1 MATAPARRVYVAFL
15 LASDI
20 RRDPH
25 YGVLNSS
32 RPPLMF
38 RSTVV
43 APLFALALS
52 APSLAAQS
60 RSSPRDSSARDSL
73 RSATAPRDTLESVIV
88 RAVRSGGAAPTSQT
102 TLDRKTIERTYVGQD
117 APLALLGATGVTAA
131 SDAGTFSG
139 YSSIRLRGVD
149 QTRLSISVDGVPLND
164 PEDQVLYFSN
174 VPDFMNSM
182 QTVRVQRGVGS
193 SAFGTASF
201 AGSLDFES
209 LPLLTTPAFR
219 ELQVTSGSWGTR
231 RASAELS
238 SGAVGQFA
246 AYARLSAQETDG
258 FREHSGNKAASGF
271 VSAGWFGERD
281 ALKFTGFAG
290 RSRMQ
295 LAYYAPSEAELDV
308 NPRANPMGTDERDN
322 FRQEMASLQYT
333 RVLRPGVTLTT
344 TGYRNSAGGWYDVNV
359 GDPTLWRFNLDHV
372 WYGALSVLSW
382 NSDALAVS
390 AGAHISD
397 YARDHFLNIKPDVET
412 RVYDNTGHKQ
422 EQSAFVKATLRR
434 GAFRYEPSAGVSYA
448 APSVDWVFLNPK
460 LGVTWRVQPALEL
473 FASLGQAQR
482 EPTRSDMFAGADDVD
497 DAAAAELFPLTQVKP
512 ERLTD
517 LEVGARMRRG
527 ALQLSVNAFAMQFRD
542 EIAPIGQLSVTGSQI
557 RRNVDRSSRVGV
569 EAEAAWQAT
578 PTLSLSANTML
589 LRARIDEFTDEAT
602 STTFTDVQPLLTP
615 AFLANAQAAWAP
627 RSDFELSLSARHVSE
642 SQLANDGNA
651 ALVTP
656 AFTLADLAAAYS
668 LGVATLRVQ
677 VQNITDA
684 TAYASGYTDGSARY
698 FFPVAGRTLMATMVI
713 RF

>member
-1 MATAPARRVYVAFL
+1 
-15 LASDI
+15 
-20 RRDPH
+20 
-25 YGVLNSS
+25 
-32 RPPLMF
+32 MF
-38 RSTVV
+38 RRSFAPVLLLVV
-43 APLFALALS
+43 ALPS
-52 APSLAAQS
+52 AAAAQVA
-60 RSSPRDSSARDSL
+60 PRDSVA
-73 RSATAPRDTLESVIV
+73 RDTLESVIV
-88 RAVRSGGAAPTSQT
+88 RAVRAGGAAPTSQT
-102 TLDRKTIERTYVGQD
+102 VLDRKTIERTYVGQD
-117 APLALLGATGVTAA
+117 APLALLGTTGVTAA

-149 QTRLSISVDGVPLND
+149 QTRLAISVDGVPLND

-209 LPLLTTPAFR
+209 LPLLGTPAFR
-219 ELQVTSGSWGTR
+219 ELQVSGGSWGTR
-231 RASAELS
+231 RTSLEAA
-238 SGAVGQFA
+238 SGAVGRFA
-246 AYARLSAQETDG
+246 AYGRVSAQETDG
-258 FREHSGNKAASGF
+258 YREHSGNRAASGF
-271 VSAGWFGERD
+271 VSLGYFGERN

-295 LAYYAPSEAELDV
+295 LAYYAPSEAELAV

-333 RVLRPGVTLTT
+333 RVLRPGLTLTT

-372 WYGALSVLSW
+372 WYGALSVLNW
-382 NSDALAVS
+382 DRDGLALS
-390 AGAHISD
+390 AGAHVSD
-397 YARDHFLNIKPDVET
+397 YARDHFLNIKPDVDT

-422 EQSAFVKATLRR
+422 EQSAFVKATVTRGSLDWHVDLQLRR
-434 GAFRYEPSAGVSYA
+434 AAFEYEPSAGRSFE

-460 LGVTWRVQPALEL
+460 VGVTWRARPALEL

-497 DAAAAELFPLTQVKP
+497 DAAAAELFPLTRVKP

-517 LEVGARMRRG
+517 LELGARIRRG
-527 ALQLSVNAFAMQFRD
+527 SVQASVNAFAMQFRN
-542 EIAPIGQLSVTGSQI
+542 EIAPIGQISVTGSQL

-569 EAEAAWQAT
+569 EGELAWQ
-578 PTLSLSANTML
+578 LSPSLGLSANAML

-602 STTFTDVQPLLTP
+602 STTYRDVKPVLTP
-615 AFLANAQAAWAP
+615 AFLANAQAAWNP
-627 RSDFELSLSARHVSE
+627 RTDLELTLSARHVAE

-656 AFTLADLAAAYS
+656 AFTLADFGAAYTFAR
-668 LGVATLRVQ
+668 ATLRLQ
-677 VQNITDA
+677 VQNLFDA
-684 TAYASGYTDGSARY
+684 TAYASGYTDGTDRY
-698 FFPVAGRTLMATMVI
+698 FFPVAARTVLATVAL

>member
-1 MATAPARRVYVAFL
+1 M
-15 LASDI
+15 
-20 RRDPH
+20 
-25 YGVLNSS
+25 S
-32 RPPLMF
+32 RP
-38 RSTVV
+38 SV
-43 APLFALALS
+43 AALLFLAALA
-52 APSLAAQS
+52 APPLAAQS
-60 RSSPRDSSARDSL
+60 PAAPRDSASRDST
-73 RSATAPRDTLESVIV
+73 RRHAAPRDTLESVIV
-88 RAVRSGGAAPTSQT
+88 RAVRAGGAAPTSQT
-102 TLDRKTIERTYVGQD
+102 TLDRRDIERTYVGQD

-149 QTRLSISVDGVPLND
+149 QTRLAISVDGVPLND

-219 ELQVTSGSWGTR
+219 ELQLSGGSWGTR
-231 RASAELS
+231 RISAEAAT
-238 SGAVGQFA
+238 GAVGSFA
-246 AYARLSAQETDG
+246 GYARLSAQETDG
-258 FREHSGNKAASGF
+258 YREHSGNRAASGF

-295 LAYYAPSEAELDV
+295 LAYYAPSEADLET
-308 NPRANPMGTDERDN
+308 NPRANPMGVDERDN
-322 FRQEMASLQYT
+322 FRQEMLSLQYT
-333 RVLRPGVTLTT
+333 RVLRPGLTLTS

-382 NSDALAVS
+382 SGDALAVS
-390 AGAHISD
+390 AGAHVSD
-397 YARDHFLNIKPDVET
+397 YARDHFLNVKPDVAT

-434 GAFRYEPSAGVSYA
+434 GAFDWHADFQLRRAAFRYEPSPGTTFD
-448 APSVDWVFLNPK
+448 APSVDWLFLNPK
-460 LGVTWRVQPALEL
+460 LGVTWRARPALEL

-517 LEVGARMRRG
+517 LELGARLRRG
-527 ALQLSVNAFAMQFRD
+527 PVQLGVNAFAMLFRD

-557 RRNVDRSSRVGV
+557 RRNVERSSRLGLEV
-569 EAEAAWQAT
+569 EAAWQVA
-578 PTLSLSANTML
+578 PSFAVSANTML

-602 STTFTDVQPLLTP
+602 ATTYRDVKPLLTP
-615 AFLANAQAAWAP
+615 AVLANAQASWQP
-627 RSDFELSLSARHVSE
+627 NSQLELTLSTRYVAE
-642 SQLANDGNA
+642 SQLANDGND

-656 AFTLADLAAAYS
+656 AFTLADLGAAYS
-668 LGVATLRVQ
+668 LGAATIRLQ
-677 VQNITDA
+677 LQNLTDA
-684 TAYASGYTDGSARY
+684 TAYASGYTDGSVRY
-698 FFPVAGRTLMATMVI
+698 FFPVASRTLMATMVF

>member
-1 MATAPARRVYVAFL
+1 
-15 LASDI
+15 
-20 RRDPH
+20 
-25 YGVLNSS
+25 
-32 RPPLMF
+32 MF

-43 APLFALALS
+43 VPLFALALT
-52 APSLAAQS
+52 APSLAAQLPT
-60 RSSPRDSSARDSL
+60 SPRDSAARDSL
-73 RSATAPRDTLESVIV
+73 RRATAPRDTLESVIV

-102 TLDRKTIERTYVGQD
+102 TLDRRTIERTYVGQD

-219 ELQVTSGSWGTR
+219 ELQITSGSWGTR
-231 RASAELS
+231 RASAELA

-246 AYARLSAQETDG
+246 AYARLSKQETDG
-258 FREHSGNKAASGF
+258 YREHSGNKAASGF

-281 ALKFTGFAG
+281 AWKFTGFAG

-295 LAYYAPSEAELDV
+295 LAYYAPSEAELAV
-308 NPRANPMGTDERDN
+308 NPRANPMGADERDN
-322 FRQEMASLQYT
+322 FRQEMLSLQYT

-382 NSDALAVS
+382 SGDALAVS
-390 AGAHISD
+390 AGAHLSD
-397 YARDHFLNIKPDVET
+397 YARDHFLNIKPDVNT
-412 RVYDNTGHKQ
+412 RVYDNSGHKQ

-434 GAFRYEPSAGVSYA
+434 GAFDWHADVQLRRAAFRYEPSPGASYN
-448 APSVDWVFLNPK
+448 APSVDWLFVNPK
-460 LGVTWRVQPALEL
+460 LGVTWRAQPALEL
-473 FASLGQAQR
+473 YASLGQAQR
-482 EPTRSDMFAGADDVD
+482 EPTRSDMFAGADEVD

-527 ALQLSVNAFAMQFRD
+527 ALQVSLNAFAMQFRN

-557 RRNVDRSSRVGV
+557 RKNVDRSSRVGL
-569 EAEAAWQAT
+569 EAEASWQLS
-578 PTLSLSANTML
+578 PTLALSANTML
-589 LRARIDEFTDEAT
+589 LRARIEEFTDEAS
-602 STTFTDVQPLLTP
+602 STTFRDVKPLLTP
-615 AFLANAQAAWAP
+615 ALLANAQAAWSP
-627 RSDFELSLSARHVSE
+627 RRDLELTLSARHVGE

-656 AFTLADLAAAYS
+656 AFTIADLGAAYTFS
-668 LGVATLRVQ
+668 QATLRVQ
-677 VQNITDA
+677 VQNLADA

-698 FFPVAGRTLMATMVI
+698 FFPVAERTLMATMVI

>member
-1 MATAPARRVYVAFL
+1 
-15 LASDI
+15 
-20 RRDPH
+20 
-25 YGVLNSS
+25 
-32 RPPLMF
+32 MF
-38 RSTVV
+38 RSTVRYSVLLLVLV
-43 APLFALALS
+43 APTLR
-52 APSLAAQS
+52 AQAT
-60 RSSPRDSSARDSL
+60 RDSSA
-73 RSATAPRDTLESVIV
+73 RDTLESVIV
-88 RAVRSGGAAPTSQT
+88 RAVRAGGAAPTSQT
-102 TLDRKTIERTYVGQD
+102 LLTRANIERTYVGQD
-117 APLALLGATGVTAA
+117 APLALLGTTGVTAA

-149 QTRLSISVDGVPLND
+149 QTRLAISVDGVPLND

-182 QTVRVQRGVGS
+182 QTVRIQRGVGS

-219 ELQVTSGSWGTR
+219 ELQVTGGSWGTR
-231 RASAELS
+231 RS
-238 SGAVGQFA
+238 SVEGATGALGRFA
-246 AYARLSAQETDG
+246 AYGRVSAQETDG
-258 FREHSGNKAASGF
+258 YRISSGNRAASGF
-271 VSAGWFGERD
+271 MSLGWFGERD

-295 LAYYAPSEAELDV
+295 LAYYAPSEAELAT

-333 RVLRPGVTLTT
+333 RVLKPGLTLTT

-372 WYGALSVLSW
+372 WYGALSVVNWSGE
-382 NSDALAVS
+382 AVAVS
-390 AGAHISD
+390 AGAHVSD
-397 YARDHFLNIKPDVET
+397 YARDHFLNIKPDVDA

-422 EQSAFVKATLRR
+422 EQSAFVKATWTRGTLDWNVDVQVRR
-434 GAFRYEPSAGVSYA
+434 AAFRYAPSAGTSYE
-448 APSVDWVFLNPK
+448 APQVDWIFVNPK
-460 LGVTWRVQPALEL
+460 LGLTWRARPSVEL

-497 DAAAAELFPLTQVKP
+497 DAAAAELLPLTRVKP

-517 LEVGARMRRG
+517 LELGARLRRG
-527 ALQLSVNAFAMQFRD
+527 SVLASVNAFAMQFRD
-542 EIAPIGQLSVTGSQI
+542 EIAPIGQLSVTGSQL

-569 EAEAAWQAT
+569 EAELAWQVQ
-578 PTLSLSANTML
+578 PQLGLSANAML
-589 LRARIDEFTDEAT
+589 LRARIDEFTDEAA
-602 STTFTDVQPLLTP
+602 TTTYRDVKPLLTP
-615 AFLANAQAAWAP
+615 AFLANAQAAWNP
-627 RSDFELSLSARHVSE
+627 RRDLELTLSARHVAE

-656 AFTLADLAAAYS
+656 AFTLTDVAGAYTFS
-668 LGVATLRVQ
+668 RATLRVQ
-677 VQNITDA
+677 VQNLFDA

-698 FFPVAGRTLMATMVI
+698 FFPVAARTVLATMAL

>member
-1 MATAPARRVYVAFL
+1 
-15 LASDI
+15 
-20 RRDPH
+20 
-25 YGVLNSS
+25 
-32 RPPLMF
+32 MF
-38 RSTVV
+38 RPSVAAMLFLAAIAASTV
-43 APLFALALS
+43 
-52 APSLAAQS
+52 AAQS
-60 RSSPRDSSARDSL
+60 PAAPRDSASRDST
-73 RSATAPRDTLESVIV
+73 RRQAAARDTLESVIV
-88 RAVRSGGAAPTSQT
+88 RAVRAGGAAPTSQT
-102 TLDRKTIERTYVGQD
+102 TLDRRDIERTYVGQD

-149 QTRLSISVDGVPLND
+149 QTRLAISVDGVPLND

-219 ELQVTSGSWGTR
+219 ELQLSSGSWGTR
-231 RASAELS
+231 RVSAEAAT
-238 SGAVGQFA
+238 GAVGSFA
-246 AYARLSAQETDG
+246 GYARLSAQETDG
-258 FREHSGNKAASGF
+258 YREHSGNRAASGF

-281 ALKFTGFAG
+281 AVKFTGFAG

-295 LAYYAPSEAELDV
+295 LAYYAPSEADLET
-308 NPRANPMGTDERDN
+308 NPRANPMGVDERDN
-322 FRQEMASLQYT
+322 FRQEMLSLQYT
-333 RVLRPGVTLTT
+333 RVLRPGLTLTS

-372 WYGALSVLSW
+372 WYGALSVLTWSG
-382 NSDALAVS
+382 DALAVS
-390 AGAHISD
+390 AGAHVSD
-397 YARDHFLNIKPDVET
+397 YARDHFLNVKPDVET

-434 GAFRYEPSAGVSYA
+434 GAFDWHADLQLRRAAFRYEPSPGTTFD
-448 APSVDWVFLNPK
+448 APSVDWLFLNPK
-460 LGVTWRVQPALEL
+460 LGVTWRARPALEL

-497 DAAAAELFPLTQVKP
+497 DAAAAELLPLTQVKP

-517 LEVGARMRRG
+517 LELGARLRRG
-527 ALQLSVNAFAMQFRD
+527 PVQLGVNAFAMLFRD

-557 RRNVDRSSRVGV
+557 RRNVERSSRLGLEV
-569 EAEAAWQAT
+569 EAAWQVA
-578 PTLSLSANTML
+578 PSFAVSANTML
-589 LRARIDEFTDEAT
+589 LRARIEEFTDEAT
-602 STTFTDVQPLLTP
+602 STTYTDVKPLLTP
-615 AFLANAQAAWAP
+615 ALLANAQASWQP
-627 RSDFELSLSARHVSE
+627 NSQLELTLSTRYVGE
-642 SQLANDGNA
+642 SQLANDGND

-656 AFTLADLAAAYS
+656 AFTLADLGAAYS
-668 LGVATLRVQ
+668 LGAATLRLQ
-677 VQNITDA
+677 LQNLTDA
-684 TAYASGYTDGSARY
+684 TAYASGYTDGSVRY
-698 FFPVAGRTLMATMVI
+698 FFPVASRTLMATMVF